1 MLDREWERTKRD
13 VFGPTLGGEG
23 PVLDRFDAYGRLL
36 AERHRRRGG
45 PVYGCRFGNLALELA
60 AREPAVRARVGA
72 IFREMRDVFRT
83 ALAEGVENGEL
94 PAALDPEEGADT
106 ALALMEG
113 LQLLAKV
120 YDEPDMIAGFG
131 RRLRDLFDDTEER
144 T

>member
-1 MLDREWERTKRD
+1 M
-13 VFGPTLGGEG
+13 
-23 PVLDRFDAYGRLL
+23 
-36 AERHRRRGG
+36 
-45 PVYGCRFGNLALELA
+45 
-60 AREPAVRARVGA
+60 
-72 IFREMRDVFRT
+72 FRT